1 MPSTHDWAFEK
12 AIFLWV
18 IALQTDDHLDASR
31 MITGGILFSAGAFVA
46 PLFWRARAGLAGS
59 EGPGGWSA

>member
-18 IALQTDDHLDASR
+18 IALETDDHLDASR
-31 MITGGILFSAGAFVA
+31 MITGGILFSAGGFCCAIV
-46 PLFWRARAGLAGS
+46 LAGT
-59 EGPGGWSA
+59 GRVGWV